1 MEPAVIQLK
10 EMVASSDNIV
20 FFGGA
25 GVSTESG
32 IPDSVDTPA
41 PPKNTML
48 SLASVSSF
56 SLRMVSSILSL
67 HFFCKE
73 HTL

>member
-1 MEPAVIQLK
+1 M
-10 EMVASSDNIV
+10 
-20 FFGGA
+20 
-25 GVSTESG
+25 
-32 IPDSVDTPA
+32 PDSVDTPA

-48 SLASVSSF
+48 SLASISSF

>member
-1 MEPAVIQLK
+1 M
-10 EMVASSDNIV
+10 
-20 FFGGA
+20 
-25 GVSTESG
+25 
-32 IPDSVDTPA
+32 PDSVDTPA

-48 SLASVSSF
+48 SLLSVNSF

>member
-1 MEPAVIQLK
+1 
-10 EMVASSDNIV
+10 MVS
-20 FFGGA
+20 GGYLNFWRYRP
-25 GVSTESG
+25 STLRKSG

-48 SLASVSSF
+48 SLLSVNSF